1 MAGQDVAVRGLRVEG
16 EVIVRLRVTQK
27 VEQDFDVAFPI
38 YRRHDV
44 GEEES
49 SVIYHRVTFSDGKF
63 HEAKVLIGGSTPEA
77 TVSIRHYER
86 FPSHDEPDYL
96 LGRGFFKSSPAEF
109 TQAVA
114 DAKEI
119 LSQIES
125 LAI

>member
-1 MAGQDVAVRGLRVEG
+1 MSHAPLRTGGGLRVAGQDVAVRGLRVEG

-63 HEAKVLIGGSTPEA
+63 HEAKVLIGGGGAGGAGQLLHTPN
-77 TVSIRHYER
+77 
-86 FPSHDEPDYL
+86 
-96 LGRGFFKSSPAEF
+96 
-109 TQAVA
+109 
-114 DAKEI
+114 
-119 LSQIES
+119 ES
-125 LAI
+125 